1 TSAGAATGTATGTA
15 TGAPRGRGAARRIH
29 TAVPVAEWCGGPCTE
44 HAIALLDARVRAAA
58 DPRTGTA
65 AVSVRA
71 GELGSCHGRAACA
84 RCTAC
89 GGSGADRR
97 SAGHAAVAGLRAAA
111 GVSHDTA
118 ALFHAGASGSADCA
132 HGAHFRA
139 ATRAG
144 VADAAAAGPVRT
156 PAGARAHP
164 QRLHAHSW
172 RRV

>member
-1 TSAGAATGTATGTA
+1 GGAQCAAARCATTSDDAVAAGRTHAGRVHAALRLGRCATAGTKAGTSAGADAGTPTGTATS
-15 TGAPRGRGAARRIH
+15 APGSRGAAGRIH
-29 TAVPVAEWCGGPCTE
+29 TAVPVAEWCGGSCTE

-97 SAGHAAVAGLRAAA
+97 SAGHAAVAG
-111 GVSHDTA
+111 
-118 ALFHAGASGSADCA
+118 GAP
-132 HGAHFRA
+132 R
-139 ATRAG
+139 
-144 VADAAAAGPVRT
+144 
-156 PAGARAHP
+156 
-164 QRLHAHSW
+164 
-172 RRV
+172 